1 MIIWYADIYMYR
13 RVQRMKTL
21 VIANQKGGVGKTTL
35 LFHLGVHL
43 MEKGKSVLVIDL
55 DPSANASQVFLKYD
69 GTIDTEVTASDLFTS
84 ATLLKVAPG
93 KGNGLY
99 LIKADLPLLNV
110 EKLDLAKAGNAF
122 YANIAKLKKSAFDY
136 LLIDTSPSLG
146 VKLST
151 SLMVADFVVS
161 PIELETF
168 SINGIGMML
177 QTIDTI
183 KTVNPKLCYLGVVP
197 NKVRNKRQ
205 KINLDAL
212 IKGYKSL
219 VIPCPI
225 AIRQS
230 FGDAMTTGKPV
241 WKMASS
247 AARVAGKEIRILGD
261 YILNAME
268 DVGCDG

>member
-1 MIIWYADIYMYR
+1 
-13 RVQRMKTL
+13 MKTL

-35 LFHLGVHL
+35 LFHLGIYL

-69 GTIDTEVTASDLFTS
+69 GTVETGLTSSDLFTS
-84 ATLLKVAPG
+84 SFSFEVAPSPG
-93 KGNGLY
+93 YGPY
-99 LIKADLPLLNV
+99 IIKADLPLLNV
-110 EKLDLAKAGNAF
+110 EKVDLVEAGNTF
-122 YANIAKLKKSAFDY
+122 YSNISKLKMSTFDY

-168 SINGIGMML
+168 SINGIGMMR

-183 KTVNPKLCYLGVVP
+183 KKVNPKIRYLGVVP
-197 NKVRNKRQ
+197 NKVRNQRQ
-205 KINLDAL
+205 RTNLDAL
-212 IKGYKSL
+212 IKGYSSL
-219 VIPCPI
+219 VIPYPI

-241 WKMASS
+241 WKIGTS
-247 AARVAGKEIRILGD
+247 AARVAGKEIRELGD
-261 YILNAME
+261 YIFNAME
-268 DVGCDG
+268 GIDNG